1 MTRTPRSSILRSYPV
16 ASHLRRLL
24 LGIILATSA
33 VVVDPPSESLAADEK
48 DKSGAPEWREAY
60 AGVRVG
66 YLEVEDVDDGD
77 LNLGFMAGVHLHR
90 HLALGVSTDYHSS
103 DFSLED
109 RETYALTLGLEVH
122 FVKPKVAVHPFLF
135 GGLGYYYSHVER
147 ENDFGDIVIDDIN
160 SEGGFHYGAGLDI
173 VVYRDPAENV
183 RLAIN
188 FEARKIFT
196 EKEDD
201 DDIEP
206 DGFQF
211 TVGLKIKGPY

>member
-1 MTRTPRSSILRSYPV
+1 MRRCSMSVL
-16 ASHLRRLL
+16 ASKLSRVLVFL
-24 LGIILATSA
+24 VLALA
-33 VVVDPPSESLAADEK
+33 AADQPAADEK

-90 HLALGVSTDYHSS
+90 HLALGASIDYHSS

-109 RETYALTLGLEVH
+109 RETYALTLGLEAH
-122 FVKPKVAVHPFLF
+122 FVKPKVTVHPFLF

-147 ENDFGDIVIDDIN
+147 EDGFGDIVIDDIN

-173 VVYRDPAENV
+173 VCCRMEGD
-183 RLAIN
+183 RLAISL
-188 FEARKIFT
+188 EARKIFT

-211 TVGLKIKGPY
+211 TVGLKIKGPIE